1 MNIKALRPRQ
11 QKFNPQTESRTM
23 NNLTAWEL
31 IERVTFLLCLI
42 VAACDV
48 LWWRP

>member
-1 MNIKALRPRQ
+1 MR
-11 QKFNPQTESRTM
+11 
-23 NNLTAWEL
+23 TAWER
-31 IERVTFLLCLI
+31 IERIVFLLCLI

>member
-1 MNIKALRPRQ
+1 MMTTWE
-11 QKFNPQTESRTM
+11 KF
-23 NNLTAWEL
+23 
-31 IERVTFLLCLI
+31 ERAVFLLCLI